1 MQKGN
6 IRQFFGDFSGYI
18 TRKTYNPFSE
28 PRFILEKGYEL
39 GGIAVLNAILVF
51 FLICC

>member
-39 GGIAVLNAILVF
+39 GGIADATF
-51 FLICC
+51 FSSKIHTF